1 MQLLYLTPKPPL
13 VPTPPNI
20 KDRPYIGAIFGTNI
34 LCFLLHLWLS
44 RPSAGEATRGYLHGG
59 LLIDF
64 IGQKGPTSK
73 MHLLLLDVGIAVLQM
88 VMLAAVTEE
97 KNMESKKK
105 ARSHRRSARN
115 GTNETTTTTTNAATE
130 PEPSEPITSTQ
141 DHDAEERGQRRS
153 AESAPLLR
161 MRELDSPGAST
172 ELLDRLTSGQ
182 AITAKFYVFDVV
194 RDEWRAYGE
203 LRNASASQEQSVM
216 GVSGA
221 GLAAALARSSSA
233 ARLGIRRMA
242 SG

>member
-13 VPTPPNI
+13 VPTPPNL

-34 LCFLLHLWLS
+34 MCFLLHLWLS

-73 MHLLLLDVGIAVLQM
+73 THLLLLDVAIAVLQM
-88 VMLAAVTEE
+88 IMLAAVTEE

-105 ARSHRRSARN
+105 VRNRRRSARN
-115 GTNETTTTTTNAATE
+115 DTLEAPTNAAAE
-130 PEPSEPITSTQ
+130 PDAATPETSTQ
-141 DHDAEERGQRRS
+141 DHDAEERGLRRS
-153 AESAPLLR
+153 AESSPLLR
-161 MRELDSPGAST
+161 IRDLDSPAAST

-182 AITAKFYVFDVV
+182 ALTTKFYVFDVV

-203 LRNASASQEQSVM
+203 LRNASASQDQSVM
-216 GVSGA
+216 GMSSA